1 MNRNTEAIVIAVAM
15 VSVMTATALLRK
27 KRHDAHLDAL
37 LLKET
42 SRDRWMVLAEGVEAD
57 LRYRWGTQAVIT
69 RDGYRIKIV
78 ATNRPGWTDYIS
90 EINIGDLMPK

>member
-1 MNRNTEAIVIAVAM
+1 
-15 VSVMTATALLRK
+15 
-27 KRHDAHLDAL
+27 
-37 LLKET
+37 
-42 SRDRWMVLAEGVEAD
+42 MVLAEGVEAD